1 MGNKTERKLD
11 KLEKIQWLTSRFGIS
26 VVIGAS
32 LIGSLT
38 EVLVMTGGVTA
49 INSGIE
55 FLIQKEKAGEL

>member
-1 MGNKTERKLD
+1 MLGVIL
-11 KLEKIQWLTSRFGIS
+11 LTSRFGIS